1 MDSITMIPIGND
13 CAIDT
18 QRLRL
23 WLHLVKILRFTDN
36 MQMDEAPE
44 IQNGLWFHDDPFE
57 KLQKQTQPCST
68 KTVHV

>member
-44 IQNGLWFHDDPFE
+44 I
-57 KLQKQTQPCST
+57 
-68 KTVHV
+68 